1 VSPAAPFMGADDVS
15 EECSKELTFTGMH
28 PMGIINCF
36 FQMTVIDLT
45 AYQQV
50 EDMKWNFSIR
60 FSNATYC

>member
-1 VSPAAPFMGADDVS
+1 MTHAAPFIGSDDGS

-28 PMGIINCF
+28 AMDVINCF
-36 FQMTVIDLT
+36 FQMTITDLI

-60 FSNATYC
+60 FSSAM